1 MSRGENVPSGGTAK
15 TDAEIHDTAIVD
27 PDAEL
32 AAGVRIGPRAIIGP
46 GVRIGTGTEIGPGV
60 LVEQNT
66 TIGEDCRVFQGAVL
80 GTDPQDLKFEGE
92 ESWLRIGDRTLIRE
106 YATLNRG
113 TSWSGETVVGD
124 DCLLM
129 AYVHVAHDCRL
140 GNHVIVSNATQM
152 AGHVTVGDWAIIS
165 GLVAIHQF
173 VRIGVHAFVGGA
185 SRIAQD
191 AVPYCRIVGN
201 PPKLY
206 GLNSVGLER
215 RGFSSETRLALKHA
229 FRAVFRSDLNISQG
243 LARAREEV
251 ESTAEVEHFLAFIE
265 DSERGVTS

>member
-1 MSRGENVPSGGTAK
+1 MSKDTRDSIQHDTEV
-15 TDAEIHDTAIVD
+15 HDTAIVD

-32 AAGVRIGPRAIIGP
+32 GEGVRIGPRAIIGP
-46 GVRIGTGTEIGPGV
+46 RVRIGAGTEIGPGV

-66 TIGEDCRVFQGAVL
+66 EVGEGCRIFQGAVL
-80 GTDPQDLKFEGE
+80 GTDPQDLKFDGE
-92 ESWLRIGDRTLIRE
+92 ETWLRIGDRTLIRE

-140 GNHVIVSNATQM
+140 GDHVIVSNATQM

-173 VRIGVHAFVGGA
+173 VRIGAHAFVGGA

-191 AVPYCRIVGN
+191 AVPFCRIVGN

-215 RGFSSETRLALKHA
+215 RGFMGETRLALKQA
-229 FRAVFRSDLNISQG
+229 FRLMFKSDLNISQG
-243 LARAREEV
+243 LARARDELEMIP
-251 ESTAEVEHFLAFIE
+251 EVEHFLEFIE
-265 DSERGVTS
+265 TSERGVTS